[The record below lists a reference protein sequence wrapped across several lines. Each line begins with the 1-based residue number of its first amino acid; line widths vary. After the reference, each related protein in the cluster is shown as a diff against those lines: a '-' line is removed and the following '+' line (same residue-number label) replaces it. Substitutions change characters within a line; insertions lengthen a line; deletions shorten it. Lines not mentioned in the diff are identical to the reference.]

1 MHVPRILKPSYSS
14 WMWRSG
20 LLSLLFLF
28 VFILRTSHWPP
39 ASLTDSALGFP
50 RLWGNLTQAF
60 FVTVFSFWHF
70 PLFFKNPISLLCE
83 PFTLALFSPSSVRTP
98 DVRLAVIL
106 APVCSFHR
114 PRHTRAWLRARS
126 GSRPGFPRPSPPP
139 RCRRREP
146 GPMHVLEGARARPS
160 VRGSVSARPG
170 AELSCVCD
178 AGAAGGLGCRRGLP
192 CPLPAGSAAGERVLG
207 SRLLHGLV
215 PLPVAVSRREPLAG
229 PDSTGSG
236 LNPCPEQA
244 RGPGPCSPLLRG
256 HGEAGWGRARVSG
269 GLKRG
274 PLLQRPPGG
283 VSTGCSFLVPSS
295 GWNFLD
301 FSLRDR
307 RGGVGVPEGR
317 PPNVCGSLQAAGP
330 GILLFTRSSRKP
342 SL

>member
-1 MHVPRILKPSYSS
+1 M
-14 WMWRSG
+14 
-20 LLSLLFLF
+20 
-28 VFILRTSHWPP
+28 
-39 ASLTDSALGFP
+39 ASRALARGP
-50 RLWGNLTQAF
+50 G
-60 FVTVFSFWHF
+60 S
-70 PLFFKNPISLLCE
+70 
-83 PFTLALFSPSSVRTP
+83 LAL
-98 DVRLAVIL
+98 RLPLVAAVG
-106 APVCSFHR
+106 S
-114 PRHTRAWLRARS
+114 RAR
-126 GSRPGFPRPSPPP
+126 
-139 RCRRREP
+139 CTCWRER
-146 GPMHVLEGARARPS
+146 GLRPS

-170 AELSCVCD
+170 PELSCVCD

-215 PLPVAVSRREPLAG
+215 PLPVAVSRRGPLAG

-307 RGGVGVPEGR
+307 RGGVGVPEPQTCAAPSRRRALEFCFSLGAR
-317 PPNVCGSLQAAGP
+317 ASPASSSPGKLPSVPAPAGSPPGER
-330 GILLFTRSSRKP
+330 I
-342 SL
+342 

>member
-1 MHVPRILKPSYSS
+1 
-14 WMWRSG
+14 
-20 LLSLLFLF
+20 
-28 VFILRTSHWPP
+28 
-39 ASLTDSALGFP
+39 
-50 RLWGNLTQAF
+50 
-60 FVTVFSFWHF
+60 
-70 PLFFKNPISLLCE
+70 
-83 PFTLALFSPSSVRTP
+83 
-98 DVRLAVIL
+98 
-106 APVCSFHR
+106 
-114 PRHTRAWLRARS
+114 
-126 GSRPGFPRPSPPP
+126 
-139 RCRRREP
+139 
-146 GPMHVLEGARARPS
+146 MHVLEGARAQPS

-192 CPLPAGSAAGERVLG
+192 CPLPAGSAAGERVVG

-215 PLPVAVSRREPLAG
+215 PLPVAVSRRGPLAG

-307 RGGVGVPEGR
+307 RGGVGVPGGR

-342 SL
+342 SLQQPRKTAVGPGPSRFSSGREDLSSTLRCHLSPGVRASVRPVASASRWFKEVAGRRLVQPLLVRVTDRPRPLTCCSRSREPPPSRRPPRGPSCLPLLCPLASR

>member
-1 MHVPRILKPSYSS
+1 MASRALWLAARVPS
-14 WMWRSG
+14 
-20 LLSLLFLF
+20 
-28 VFILRTSHWPP
+28 
-39 ASLTDSALGFP
+39 
-50 RLWGNLTQAF
+50 
-60 FVTVFSFWHF
+60 
-70 PLFFKNPISLLCE
+70 
-83 PFTLALFSPSSVRTP
+83 PFASPSLPPSGAGP
-98 DVRLAVIL
+98 DA
-106 APVCSFHR
+106 
-114 PRHTRAWLRARS
+114 RAGGSEGSAFRAGLRA
-126 GSRPGFPRPSPPP
+126 
-139 RCRRREP
+139 
-146 GPMHVLEGARARPS
+146 ARL
-160 VRGSVSARPG
+160 G

-317 PPNVCGSLQAAGP
+317 PANVCGSLQAAGP

-342 SL
+342 SLQQPRKTAVGPGPSRFSSGREDLSCDSPMSPLSRR

>member
-1 MHVPRILKPSYSS
+1 
-14 WMWRSG
+14 
-20 LLSLLFLF
+20 
-28 VFILRTSHWPP
+28 
-39 ASLTDSALGFP
+39 
-50 RLWGNLTQAF
+50 
-60 FVTVFSFWHF
+60 
-70 PLFFKNPISLLCE
+70 
-83 PFTLALFSPSSVRTP
+83 
-98 DVRLAVIL
+98 
-106 APVCSFHR
+106 
-114 PRHTRAWLRARS
+114 
-126 GSRPGFPRPSPPP
+126 
-139 RCRRREP
+139 
-146 GPMHVLEGARARPS
+146 MHVLEGARARPS

-274 PLLQRPPGG
+274 LCYRDRPGGFQLVVLSLCRAAAGIFWTFHCETVVGAWGSRGADPQTCAAPSRRRALEFCFSLGARASPASSSPGKLPSVPAPAGSPPGE
-283 VSTGCSFLVPSS
+283 
-295 GWNFLD
+295 
-301 FSLRDR
+301 R
-307 RGGVGVPEGR
+307 
-317 PPNVCGSLQAAGP
+317 
-330 GILLFTRSSRKP
+330 I
-342 SL
+342 